1 MRVTFVLPFPY
12 WTGGVRAVYEYSRRL
27 RERGHTV
34 QTLFPLWPYR
44 FRSGPGGWRSARSWI
59 GACRR
64 NLLHGAHPP
73 RPPVTWDVRMVPR
86 IADAHLPD
94 ADAVVATAWPTA
106 YSVSRLGVSKG
117 ARCYLIQH
125 REIDSGRPERVD
137 ATYRLGLFHI
147 AGSRSTAREMSER
160 HGVPI
165 RAVAPS
171 GVDAS
176 FWGGA
181 NRASGTRRGVL
192 WSCSPIQHKGGEDGR
207 AALEQVHRARPWVR
221 IRAFGFGR
229 PPRLPAFIEYV
240 ERPRDE
246 TLRELYASAEVF
258 LYSSRSEGFGLP
270 PLEAQAAGCAVVS
283 TRVGDVPEF
292 VRHGETGLLVEP
304 RDWMSL
310 AQAVV
315 SLLDH
320 RERRE
325 IMARAAAAGAA
336 VHGWERST
344 DAIEHAI
351 ECAVAALRAPA
362 PTRVM
367 S

>member
-1 MRVTFVLPFPY
+1 MRVSFVLPFPY

-27 RERGHTV
+27 RVRGHTV
-34 QTLFPLWPYR
+34 QVFFPLVPYR
-44 FRSGPGGWRSARSWI
+44 FRIGQGGWRSARSWV

-73 RPPVTWDVRMVPR
+73 RPPVIWDVRMVPR
-86 IADAHLPD
+86 IANPHLPD

-106 YSVSRLGVSKG
+106 YSVSRLGASKG

-125 REIDSGRPERVD
+125 REIDSGWPERVD

-147 AGSRSTAREMSER
+147 AGSRATAREMSER

-176 FWGGA
+176 FWGRA
-181 NRASGTRRGVL
+181 NGASGSQRGVL
-192 WSCSPIQHKGGEDGR
+192 WSCSPVEHKGGADGR
-207 AALEQVHRARPWVR
+207 AALEQVHRARPAVR

-240 ERPRDE
+240 ERPGDE
-246 TLRELYASAEVF
+246 TLRELYASSEVF

-292 VRHGETGLLVEP
+292 VQHQVTGLLVEP
-304 RDWMSL
+304 RDWMGL

-315 SLLDH
+315 ALLDH
-320 RERRE
+320 PERRE
-325 IMARAAAAGAA
+325 RMARTAAAGAA
-336 VHGWERST
+336 AHGWERST
-344 DAIEHAI
+344 DLMERAI
-351 ECAVAALRAPA
+351 ECAIATRRAAAPI
-362 PTRVM
+362 PVM
-367 S
+367 R